1 MEFVQFHPTG
11 IYGAGC
17 LITEG
22 ARGEGAY
29 LTNGKGERFMERYA
43 PHVKDLASR
52 DVVSRAMT
60 MEIHEGRGVGPDKD
74 HIYLHLEHLDPA
86 TIAQRLPGI
95 SETAK
100 IFAGVDV
107 TKSPIPVLPTVHYNM
122 GGIPTN
128 YKTEV
133 LNPTKENPNQ
143 VFPGLMAIGEAACVS
158 VHGANR
164 LGTNSL
170 LDLVVFGRAA
180 ALRAAELKPDFKKL
194 APLDKDCE
202 AKSLERLDKIL
213 HNKNGPSTA
222 NLRHHMQHIMQKH
235 CAVFRTE
242 RFLAEGIHEL
252 HKVAQDFKHVTIKDK
267 SMIWNTDL
275 VEALEL
281 QNLLVQA
288 QATIH
293 SAHAREESRGAHAR
307 DDFPKR
313 DDKTWMKHSLAWA
326 DPKKIIKVNYRP
338 VHKHTLTK
346 EVKYL
351 PPQERVY

>member
-1 MEFVQFHPTG
+1 
-11 IYGAGC
+11 
-17 LITEG
+17 
-22 ARGEGAY
+22 
-29 LTNGKGERFMERYA
+29 
-43 PHVKDLASR
+43 
-52 DVVSRAMT
+52 
-60 MEIHEGRGVGPDKD
+60 
-74 HIYLHLEHLDPA
+74 
-86 TIAQRLPGI
+86 
-95 SETAK
+95 
-100 IFAGVDV
+100 
-107 TKSPIPVLPTVHYNM
+107 
-122 GGIPTN
+122 
-128 YKTEV
+128 
-133 LNPTKENPNQ
+133 
-143 VFPGLMAIGEAACVS
+143 
-158 VHGANR
+158 
-164 LGTNSL
+164 
-170 LDLVVFGRAA
+170 
-180 ALRAAELKPDFKKL
+180 
-194 APLDKDCE
+194 
-202 AKSLERLDKIL
+202 
-213 HNKNGPSTA
+213 
-222 NLRHHMQHIMQKH
+222 MQHIMQKH